1 MTDRTVANF
10 IVYMYLCP
18 IMSDFIVS
26 ARKYRPATFSS
37 VVGQQHITSTLRN
50 AIECGQLAHAYLF
63 CGPRGVGKTTCARI
77 FAKAINCLHPHGA
90 EACNECESC
99 NAFNEGRSLNIH
111 ELDAASNNSVEDIRS
126 LIEQVRIIPQMGHYS
141 VFIIDEVHM
150 LSQAAFNAFLKTL
163 EEPPKHA
170 IFILAT
176 TEKHKILPTIL
187 SRCQIYDFNRIR
199 VEDGVNYL
207 REIAAKEGIT
217 TDEESLNLIAQKAD
231 GGMRDAL
238 SMFDKAVSF
247 CGTTLDYKNVARTL
261 NVLDYDTY
269 FDVTEMLREGRYV
282 DALVAF
288 DEVLSRGFSDQIF
301 MAGLNRHMRDL
312 LMARDTNTLKLIE
325 MTGTLMERYRTQA
338 TACTAEFL
346 FGAITLITELD
357 GKIRQSSNRRLLVEL
372 GLMKIAGL
380 GQKTTD
386 SLFAI
391 NAPLPDLDG
400 AKQGAT
406 SAAASASGA
415 TSAAAQRAVSA
426 QQHAPAPQ
434 EIRPA
439 QPAVEQMQATPAKPR
454 LTPSISVSIT
464 PLKGAQPVAEPQKEV
479 VQSTQVTDAQP
490 MNEVKAAPK
499 IATPKA
505 KADPQ
510 VALTEP
516 KTEPDSAQSAPHD
529 TPTSI
534 LGASLTELIAEAK
547 VSGTAPAGEEGAA
560 RKAEP
565 VVVDPATAEKLD
577 QARPQL
583 MELIKTRRPRF
594 LAAFELM
601 KIAGNRISVSVPT
614 TELRDEIMR
623 TRNSMLRHFIA
634 LAGINGTIE
643 LEVSVN
649 EEIRAARPIKLEDR
663 LKWLSDKNPELQDL
677 CKILELN
684 PE

>member
-1 MTDRTVANF
+1 
-10 IVYMYLCP
+10 
-18 IMSDFIVS
+18 
-26 ARKYRPATFSS
+26 
-37 VVGQQHITSTLRN
+37 
-50 AIECGQLAHAYLF
+50 
-63 CGPRGVGKTTCARI
+63 
-77 FAKAINCLHPHGA
+77 
-90 EACNECESC
+90 
-99 NAFNEGRSLNIH
+99 
-111 ELDAASNNSVEDIRS
+111 
-126 LIEQVRIIPQMGHYS
+126 
-141 VFIIDEVHM
+141 
-150 LSQAAFNAFLKTL
+150 
-163 EEPPKHA
+163 
-170 IFILAT
+170 
-176 TEKHKILPTIL
+176 
-187 SRCQIYDFNRIR
+187 
-199 VEDGVNYL
+199 
-207 REIAAKEGIT
+207 
-217 TDEESLNLIAQKAD
+217 
-231 GGMRDAL
+231 
-238 SMFDKAVSF
+238 
-247 CGTTLDYKNVARTL
+247 
-261 NVLDYDTY
+261 
-269 FDVTEMLREGRYV
+269 
-282 DALVAF
+282 
-288 DEVLSRGFSDQIF
+288 
-301 MAGLNRHMRDL
+301 
-312 LMARDTNTLKLIE
+312 
-325 MTGTLMERYRTQA
+325 
-338 TACTAEFL
+338 
-346 FGAITLITELD
+346 
-357 GKIRQSSNRRLLVEL
+357 
-372 GLMKIAGL
+372 
-380 GQKTTD
+380 
-386 SLFAI
+386 
-391 NAPLPDLDG
+391 
-400 AKQGAT
+400 
-406 SAAASASGA
+406 
-415 TSAAAQRAVSA
+415 
-426 QQHAPAPQ
+426 
-434 EIRPA
+434 
-439 QPAVEQMQATPAKPR
+439 
-454 LTPSISVSIT
+454 
-464 PLKGAQPVAEPQKEV
+464 
-479 VQSTQVTDAQP
+479 

-499 IATPKA
+499 VATPKAKAPKA